1 MDLLPNQLEVR
12 KPDRLLPQKF
22 THCIDI
28 SILQQTEPAA
38 VPLLRSL
45 HPRTLL
51 RAGGARAAPGVQA
64 AAPVQRRRRLRL
76 SPAATVSVFRE
87 RFNCAA
93 AVRVRQ
99 FILYQ
104 DSAKYRSEK
113 ITKLKVP
120 SNVSAFILTELC
132 TRSCLTKKESSIGEL
147 FSCMSADDG

>member
-1 MDLLPNQLEVR
+1 M
-12 KPDRLLPQKF
+12 
-22 THCIDI
+22 
-28 SILQQTEPAA
+28 
-38 VPLLRSL
+38 PLLRSL